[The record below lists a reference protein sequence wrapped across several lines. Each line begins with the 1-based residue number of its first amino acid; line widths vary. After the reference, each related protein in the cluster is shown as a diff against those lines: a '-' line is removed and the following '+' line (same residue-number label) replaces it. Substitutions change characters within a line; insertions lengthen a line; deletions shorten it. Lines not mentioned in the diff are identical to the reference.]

1 VDEAVD
7 AEVGVRV
14 ESAPILGGLRKR
26 KDTGRQAHRH
36 EGGLVVE
43 VGDGALVLPD
53 ATSQVFT
60 SDEWVDRPDGDG
72 DGDLKGRAEWR
83 FERRGGRWATGSIER
98 SSPLAA
104 LCRETVRA
112 STRVR
117 LAIVRERLAGGDT
130 VDFVKAAATVHEVWV
145 HGHRPMP
152 WAEATSIEDRGLEGL
167 ILHTASRG
175 DFTLASTRMQVA
187 DLAVL
192 VALVE
197 AGRSPN
203 DTSPRR

>member
-26 KDTGRQAHRH
+26 KDTGREAHRH

-43 VGDGALVLPD
+43 VGDGALVLPY
-53 ATSQVFT
+53 ATTQVFT
-60 SDEWVDRPDGDG
+60 SDASDDGDPT
-72 DGDLKGRAEWR
+72 KGRADWG
-83 FERRGGRWATGSIER
+83 FERRGGRWATGSIDR
-98 SSPLAA
+98 GSALAA

-112 STRVR
+112 STQVR

-130 VDFVKAAATVHEVWV
+130 VDFVKAAATAHEVWV

-152 WAEATSIEDRGLEGL
+152 WTEATGIDDRGLEGL
-167 ILHTASRG
+167 ILRTGSRG

-197 AGRSPN
+197 AAR
-203 DTSPRR
+203 